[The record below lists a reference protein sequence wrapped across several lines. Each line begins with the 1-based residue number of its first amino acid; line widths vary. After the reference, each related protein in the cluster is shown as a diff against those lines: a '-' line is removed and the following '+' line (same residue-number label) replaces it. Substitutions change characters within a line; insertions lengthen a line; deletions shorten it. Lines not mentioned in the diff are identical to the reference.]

1 MGLVLDEVLLEVIGE
16 VLPSSRALGEKKALT
31 RAAVE
36 TRSIPVANEYPSSS
50 SSSMMRKDA
59 SRG

>member
-36 TRSIPVANEYPSSS
+36 TRPIPVANEYPSS